1 MMFKVY
7 VSLVCVIDK
16 ILLLL
21 LLRRGRSIIIYLRCI
36 FGFNR
41 LRRFYIERTVH
52 MLAVARSLLRV
63 RTYSLGG

>member
-1 MMFKVY
+1 MMFNVN

-16 ILLLL
+16 ILLL